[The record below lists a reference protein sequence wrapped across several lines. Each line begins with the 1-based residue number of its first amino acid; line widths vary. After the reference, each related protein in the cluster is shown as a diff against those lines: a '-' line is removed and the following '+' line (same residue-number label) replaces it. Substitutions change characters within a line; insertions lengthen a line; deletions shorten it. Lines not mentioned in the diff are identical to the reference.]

1 MHDRELARSWAV
13 WGHYSPRS
21 RCCEALRPC
30 RGFVAGCRDGALMKR
45 PATIFDRDVALSRLA
60 SESYDVV
67 VVGGGIT
74 GAGVALDAA
83 SRGLRTALVERGDFA
98 SGTSSKSSK
107 MVHGGLRYLQQHD
120 FGLVRQSLT
129 ERRLLLQN
137 APHLV
142 EPLTFLIP
150 LFGNGGAVDR
160 ATARGYSTALW
171 MYDLAG
177 GWRIGKR
184 HGRIT
189 AQELSSHF
197 PTLRTDRLVAGFVYY
212 DAWADDARLTLAV
225 LRTAVL
231 EHAAVAVNYT
241 PAVGL
246 VHDRTSQ
253 VTGVRVAPIVEPRS
267 GSWLTQPSCNDACAE
282 VIEVRARVVVNT
294 TGVWADE
301 LHRLDDAACP
311 SSIRPAKG
319 IHLTVPRDKL
329 PCDVATV
336 LPVAEDGRAI
346 TLIPWNEHTYI
357 GTTDTD
363 YTGALDDPR
372 VEPGD
377 ITYVLDAVN
386 AAVSSPLRPQD
397 VTASWAGLRPLL
409 ATAGAHNHAR
419 SARTADLSRRHKVV
433 RSASGLIT
441 ITGGKLTTYR
451 KMAADTVDAVQRG
464 LGSTAM
470 TSRTKRLRLRGSETV
485 NAQQVRDLADK
496 LGLDALVLD
505 HLQRRYGGE
514 TMAVLGLSVDRP
526 ELRERL
532 VGGLAHLEA
541 EVVYA
546 ARFEMATC
554 VDDVLSRRTRALLL
568 DARSAATAAA
578 RTAELLAAELGWDAA
593 RVREECANF
602 AGIGLHDL
610 AAAASLAGQASQA
623 PET

>member
-1 MHDRELARSWAV
+1 M
-13 WGHYSPRS
+13 
-21 RCCEALRPC
+21 
-30 RGFVAGCRDGALMKR
+30 
-45 PATIFDRDVALSRLA
+45 FDRDVALSKLA
-60 SESYDVV
+60 DENFDVV

-83 SRGLRTALVERGDFA
+83 SRGLRTALVEQGDFA

-120 FGLVRQSLT
+120 FALVRQSLS

-142 EPLTFLIP
+142 EPLTLLIP
-150 LFGNGGAVDR
+150 LFGKGGTVDR
-160 ATARGYSTALW
+160 ATARAYSTALW

-184 HGRIT
+184 HHRIT
-189 AQELSSHF
+189 AQELASHF

-231 EHAAVAVNYT
+231 EHAAVAVNYA

-246 VHDRTSQ
+246 IHDATSHL
-253 VTGVRVAPIVEPRS
+253 TGVRVAPVAEPRS
-267 GSWLTQPSCNDACAE
+267 GTRLTESSGTGASAD
-282 VIEVRARVVVNT
+282 VIEVRAKVVVNA
-294 TGVWADE
+294 TGVWADG
-301 LHRLDDAACP
+301 LHRLDDAASP
-311 SSIRPAKG
+311 TSIRPAKG
-319 IHLTVPRDKL
+319 IHLTVPRVKL
-329 PCDVATV
+329 PCDLATV
-336 LPVAEDGRAI
+336 LPVQEDHRSI
-346 TLIPWNEHTYI
+346 TVIPWNEHTYL

-363 YTGALDDPR
+363 YSGPLDDPR
-372 VEPGD
+372 VEPSD
-377 ITYVLDAVN
+377 ITYVLNAVN
-386 AAVSSPLRPQD
+386 AAVSSPLRPED

-409 ATAGAHNHAR
+409 ATTGARGRAP
-419 SARTADLSRRHKVV
+419 SSRTADLSRRHTVE

-441 ITGGKLTTYR
+441 VTGGKLTTYR
-451 KMAADTVDAVQRG
+451 KMAADTVDAVQRE
-464 LGSTAM
+464 LGSRIVA
-470 TSRTKRLRLRGSETV
+470 SRTKNLRLRGSEPV
-485 NAQQVRDLADK
+485 NALQVRELADK
-496 LGLDALVLD
+496 LGLDAQVLD

-514 TMAVLGLSVDRP
+514 MMAVLGLGFDRP

-532 VGGLAHLEA
+532 VEGLEHLEA

-554 VDDVLSRRTRALLL
+554 VEDVLSRRTRALLL
-568 DARSAATAAA
+568 DARSAALAAV
-578 RTAELLAAELGWDAA
+578 RTAELLAAELGWGAVRA
-593 RVREECANF
+593 REECTAF
-602 AGIGLHDL
+602 SGIGQHDL
-610 AAAASLAGQASQA
+610 AAAASLADQAFLG